1 MSPQL
6 EQIFNQAQQLLHQER
21 LQLIQQLS
29 SATNDDAPFW
39 ADKIAQMEQK
49 ALAGG
54 QVVWMEGGL
63 VVKGQIGEIL
73 DLDLVEFINQQR
85 EEGIQEVS
93 GW

>member
-1 MSPQL
+1 VSLQL
-6 EQIFNQAQQLLHQER
+6 EQVFNQAQQLSPQER

-29 SATNDDAPFW
+29 DANGDETPSW
-39 ADKIAQMEQK
+39 SDKIAQMEQK

-63 VVKGQIGEIL
+63 VVKGEIGEIL
-73 DLDLVEFINQQR
+73 DLDLVEFIKQQR
-85 EEGIQEVS
+85 EERIQEVS

>member
-6 EQIFNQAQQLLHQER
+6 EQVFNQAQQLSQQER
-21 LQLIQQLS
+21 IELIQQLS
-29 SATNDDAPFW
+29 DTNSDETPSW

-63 VVKGQIGEIL
+63 VVKGEIGEIL
-73 DLDLVEFINQQR
+73 DLDLVEFIKQQR
-85 EEGIQEVS
+85 EERIQEVS

>member
-6 EQIFNQAQQLLHQER
+6 EQVFNQAQQLSQQER
-21 LQLIQQLS
+21 IELIQQLS
-29 SATNDDAPFW
+29 DTNSDETPSW

-49 ALAGG
+49 ALASG

-63 VVKGQIGEIL
+63 VVKGEIGEIL
-73 DLDLVEFINQQR
+73 DLDLVEFIKQQR
-85 EEGIQEVS
+85 EERIQEVS